1 MDGGINMNVRIIDT
15 SVLVNI
21 LDIPKMNEKHA
32 EAVNEFKKLVE
43 SEQDTLILPLATIIE
58 TGNHIAHISNG
69 NIRRQ
74 RAELFSKYLE
84 KTAKDE
90 APWEYYCKE
99 LNKNDLL
106 TIAYEFPDCAVRET
120 GIGDMSII
128 RAYEKYKDEIPAI
141 GNIMIWS
148 FDVHLQGYKEE
159 LTFPTRRRNK

>member
-1 MDGGINMNVRIIDT
+1 MDGGISMNVRIIDT

-21 LDIPKMNEKHA
+21 LNIPNMNENHDKA
-32 EAVNEFKKLVE
+32 IDEFNKLIE
-43 SEQDTLILPLATIIE
+43 RDQDTLILPLATIIE
-58 TGNHIAHISNG
+58 TGNHISHIPNG
-69 NIRRQ
+69 NIRREK
-74 RAELFSKYLE
+74 AILFSKYLE

-106 TIAYEFPDCAVRET
+106 TIAYEFPNCAIRET

-141 GNIMIWS
+141 GSIMIWS
-148 FDVHLQGYKEE
+148 FDAHLQGYKEE
-159 LTFPTRRRNK
+159 LTLPPRRKNK